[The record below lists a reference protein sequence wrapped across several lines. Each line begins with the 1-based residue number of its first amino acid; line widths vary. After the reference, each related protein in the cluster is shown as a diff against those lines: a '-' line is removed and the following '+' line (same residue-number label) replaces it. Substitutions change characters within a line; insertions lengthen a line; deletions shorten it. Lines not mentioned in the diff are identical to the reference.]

1 MIIGKIS
8 PVRHSSKFRPEIRK
22 LRFSREFFRGP
33 KKCAKFGFF
42 CRSGNS
48 LNFFIKKSLVLD
60 EAGWYFEVEWEDVNH
75 DGKKDI
81 LATTWS
87 RTGENGQSMAYE
99 LNGLNWQ
106 DKNAWIRY

>member
-1 MIIGKIS
+1 MCRIW
-8 PVRHSSKFRPEIRK
+8 
-22 LRFSREFFRGP
+22 
-33 KKCAKFGFF
+33 FF

-106 DKNAWIRY
+106 DKNAWIRYKADFKHLKLRTVFVPSHGTTAQ